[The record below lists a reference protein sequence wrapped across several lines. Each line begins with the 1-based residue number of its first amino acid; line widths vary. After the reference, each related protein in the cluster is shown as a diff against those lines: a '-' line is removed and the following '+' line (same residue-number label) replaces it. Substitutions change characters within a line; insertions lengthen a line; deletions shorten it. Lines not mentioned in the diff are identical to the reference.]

1 MATVSELY
9 QYPVALDSDEFLNNT
24 GIDLR
29 EELDG
34 DDGERKV
41 INFLDTIHSLIY
53 DSLIYSTGSKT
64 IKNLIIKGFA
74 EDLQNDI
81 KKALIIQGQYI
92 LDNGDISLWNGT
104 VITANTTADVKES
117 KIIYQ
122 KVIAPAAVDLLMNT
136 APPLI
141 YMGE

>member
-9 QYPVALDSDEFLNNT
+9 QYPVTLDSDEFLNNT

-41 INFLDTIHSLIY
+41 INFLNTIHSLIY

>member
-9 QYPVALDSDEFLNNT
+9 QYPVTLDSDEFLNNT

-41 INFLDTIHSLIY
+41 INFLNTIHSLIY

-81 KKALIIQGQYI
+81 KKAIIIQGQYI